1 MTIKPANLPSNR
13 TFGLFFAGIFAIL
26 ATYGLWR
33 GWPTE
38 LVKAFFAISVLL
50 LVVTF
55 LAPKLLTPFNKFWYQ
70 LGLLLGKIVSPIVLG
85 FIFFII
91 ITPVA
96 IVTKLA
102 GRDALKLRKQNVDS
116 YWVDRSPPGP
126 EPESFKEQF

>member
-1 MTIKPANLPSNR
+1 MTIKPSNLPSNR